1 MKLNFGINYSLNIE
15 DYDSEGIRI
24 FITGQSGSGK
34 SYLAKVILE
43 ELAENGIPIIVIDP
57 EGEYYPFKFKYPTLV
72 VGGRFK
78 DLSFESLTVPFEQII
93 KLIYQGEF
101 RILIFDTSQSSTTE
115 QLNLHTDIL
124 ESVFRVSSEIFEDMF
139 IIVEEAHLIAP
150 ERKKS
155 ESLSIAVEI
164 AKRGRKR
171 GLNSIWIT
179 QRPSDISKQVISQC
193 NIRFFGRLQDPA
205 DLKAIKPF
213 IRGQIVSEK
222 QLMTLKNS
230 FILFDRGIE
239 RLIKAR
245 PLKFPELNSKVNI
258 WDLNLIDAYSD
269 IKSRIVNKLTAPKQT
284 FSISLIKEETDK
296 ILEFNHP
303 LFQEAKTIKDCEEY
317 KEYLMVLF
325 NGLKPQLLL
334 KSRLNEIKA
343 EKKRLLNTLENIGK
357 LLETDNVSLNQIE
370 NKIKKYKSEIKAI
383 KQQEKQLL
391 KKNPLLPHE
400 ELFNQKKKI
409 REQMKKIDIM
419 LEKGKIQE
427 SIYHQLR
434 GELQEKLKK
443 INNYLKNAKSNIL
456 DIIIFIKNEINNLK
470 KEIELTHARF
480 EVGQVNEEIYH
491 VRIKDLKLKLNEFE
505 KCLNVLKKDN
515 VLFQN
520 VISEVVDSNG

>member
-213 IRGQIVSEK
+213 IREQIVSEK

-284 FSISLIKEETDK
+284 SSISLIKEETDK

-370 NKIKKYKSEIKAI
+370 
-383 KQQEKQLL
+383 
-391 KKNPLLPHE
+391 
-400 ELFNQKKKI
+400 
-409 REQMKKIDIM
+409 
-419 LEKGKIQE
+419 
-427 SIYHQLR
+427 
-434 GELQEKLKK
+434 
-443 INNYLKNAKSNIL
+443 
-456 DIIIFIKNEINNLK
+456 
-470 KEIELTHARF
+470 
-480 EVGQVNEEIYH
+480 
-491 VRIKDLKLKLNEFE
+491 
-505 KCLNVLKKDN
+505 
-515 VLFQN
+515 
-520 VISEVVDSNG
+520 